1 VTSPQQRDD
10 PEITA
15 LHERAAPPRR
25 SLPALAAGPPA
36 AAQDPPGEGTR
47 FVHHDVVFIGAGIFC
62 EWDFGP
68 ARPTGRVR
76 LGGRCGHTI

>member
-1 VTSPQQRDD
+1 VTSPQQQQRDD

-15 LHERAAPPRR
+15 LHEHVAPPRR
-25 SLPALAAGPPA
+25 SLPAAE
-36 AAQDPPGEGTR
+36 QDQPGAGTR
-47 FVHHDVVFIGAGIFC
+47 FVHHDVVFLGAGIFC

-68 ARPTGRVR
+68 AQPTGRVR